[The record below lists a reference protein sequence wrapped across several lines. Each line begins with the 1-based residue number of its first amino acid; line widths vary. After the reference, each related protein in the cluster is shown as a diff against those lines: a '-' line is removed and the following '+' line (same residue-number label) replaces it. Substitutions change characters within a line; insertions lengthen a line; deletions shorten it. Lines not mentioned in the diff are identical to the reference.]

1 MEWLINR
8 RRMMYNKAVPP
19 TYLTFEDSK
28 IWEYC
33 CVHWGDYNE
42 TVITDNGNNT
52 VNIVTTFKSM
62 NNLTVKKSIIV
73 DEQNN
78 VDNSQGTYTA
88 GTTKEPVG
96 ITIKQCAAVTRFPDV
111 ANEVANSNLPGIT
124 SFNEFKYFT
133 GLLYSSATH
142 GMFRGQ
148 QNLVSVECPPI
159 SWDNTN
165 GCNGWFRDC
174 TALTHLVLPNMA
186 NYTNYCFSYC
196 GAEEL
201 DFSSNVVKISDFPR
215 SNSNLKIVVCRAL
228 TPPTMTAGQANAWP
242 ATLEHIYVPAESI
255 DLYKAA
261 DVWSTKA
268 SLITSI
274 EGSDYE

>member
-19 TYLTFEDSK
+19 TYLAFEDSK

-42 TVITDNGNNT
+42 TVITDNGDDT

-96 ITIKQCAAVTRFPDV
+96 ITIKQCAAVTSFPAAQSDL
-111 ANEVANSNLPGIT
+111 ANSKLPGIT
-124 SFNEFKYFT
+124 SFNEFKYFVNIVYGSNT
-133 GLLYSSATH
+133 WNMFYGQSLLT
-142 GMFRGQ
+142 
-148 QNLVSVECPPI
+148 SVECPPVTWTH
-159 SWDNTN
+159 SN
-165 GCNGWFRDC
+165 GCYQWFRSC
-174 TALTHLVLPNMA
+174 GALEHLILPKVA
-186 NYTNYCFSYC
+186 NYTNYCFSGC

-201 DFSSNVVKISDFPR
+201 DFSENTQKITNFPR
-215 SNSNLKIVVCRAL
+215 DNNNLKVIICRAT
-228 TPPTMTAGQANAWP
+228 TPPELSGAYAGNFP
-242 ATLEHIYVPAESI
+242 SGLEGIYVPADSV

-261 DVWSTKA
+261 SYWSNKA
-268 SLITSI
+268 DLITSI

>member
-8 RRMMYNKAVPP
+8 RRMMYNKALPP
-19 TYLTFEDSK
+19 VYIAFEDSK

-42 TVITDNGNNT
+42 TVITDNGDDT
-52 VNIVTTFKSM
+52 VNIVTKFKSM
-62 NNLTVKKSIIV
+62 KNLTVKKSIVIS
-73 DEQNN
+73 EQNN

-96 ITIKQCAAVTRFPDV
+96 ITIKQCAAVITFPATAGDLK
-111 ANEVANSNLPGIT
+111 SGKMPGLT

-133 GLLYSSATH
+133 NIRATSYALNL
-142 GMFRGQ
+142 FNGQ
-148 QNLVSVECPPI
+148 RSLTSLECPPI
-159 SWDNTN
+159 NWGSSTYV
-165 GCNGWFRDC
+165 NGWFRDC
-174 TALTHLVLPNMA
+174 SALKHLVLPKTQQ
-186 NYTNYCFSYC
+186 YRNYCFSYC

-201 DFSSNVVKISDFPR
+201 DFSENTTFIEDFPR
-215 SNSNLKIVVCRAL
+215 GNSNLKVVVCRTT

-242 ATLEHIYVPAESI
+242 AKLEHIYVPAESV

-261 DVWSTKA
+261 KVWSTKA
-268 SLITSI
+268 DLITSI

>member
-1 MEWLINR
+1 MNR

-19 TYLTFEDSK
+19 TYLVFEDST

-42 TVITDNGNNT
+42 TVITDNGDDT

-62 NNLTVKKSIIV
+62 SNTTVKKSIVIS
-73 DEQNN
+73 EQNN
-78 VDNSQGTYTA
+78 VDNTGGTYTT

-96 ITIKQCAAVTRFPDV
+96 ITVKQCAAVTRFPNAPNDV
-111 ANEVANSNLPGIT
+111 TDSNLPGIT
-124 SFNEFKYFT
+124 KFNEFKYFT
-133 GLLYSSATH
+133 GMLYSSACA
-142 GMFRGQ
+142 GMFWGQ
-148 QNLVSVECPPI
+148 SSLVSVECPPI
-159 SWDNTN
+159 SWTSGSGLTV
-165 GCNGWFRDC
+165 GCNGWFRNC
-174 TALTHLVLPNMA
+174 GSLRHLVLPNMT
-186 NYTNYCFSYC
+186 NYTNYCFSSC

-201 DFSSNVVKISDFPR
+201 DFSSNVAKITDFPR
-215 SNSNLKIVVCRAL
+215 YNSNLKVVVCRAT
-228 TPPTMTAGQANAWP
+228 TPPEMSSGQANAWP
-242 ATLEHIYVPAESI
+242 STLEHIYVPAESI

>member
-1 MEWLINR
+1 
-8 RRMMYNKAVPP
+8 MMFNKSTPP
-19 TYLTFEDSK
+19 NYLTFEDSTM
-28 IWEYC
+28 WEYC

-62 NNLTVKKSIIV
+62 KNLTVKKSVVIS
-73 DEQNN
+73 EQNN

-96 ITIKQCAAVTRFPDV
+96 ITIKQCEAVTLFPH
-111 ANEVANSNLPGIT
+111 APQALTNLGSFT
-124 SFNEFKYFT
+124 SFNEFKYFKNIT
-133 GLLYSSATH
+133 TSNVNNLFYGLRT
-142 GMFRGQ
+142 
-148 QNLVSVECPPI
+148 LVSVECPPVTWT
-159 SWDNTN
+159 SNN
-165 GCNGWFRDC
+165 GCYQWFRDC
-174 TALTHLVLPNMA
+174 AALRHLVLPKVA

-201 DFSSNVVKISDFPR
+201 DFSENTRKITNFPR
-215 SNSNLKIVVCRAL
+215 GNDNLKVIICRAT
-228 TPPTMTAGQANAWP
+228 TPPEMTAGQANAWP

-261 DVWSTKA
+261 TVWSTKA
-268 SLITSI
+268 DLITSI

>member
-1 MEWLINR
+1 
-8 RRMMYNKAVPP
+8 MYNKVIPP

-42 TVITDNGNNT
+42 IVITDNGNNT

-62 NNLTVKKSIIV
+62 KNLTVKKSIIV

-78 VDNSQGTYTA
+78 VDNSQGTYIA

-96 ITIKQCAAVTRFPDV
+96 ITIKQCAAVTRFPNATDDV
-111 ANEVANSNLPGIT
+111 RNSNLPGIT

-133 GLLYSSATH
+133 NISSTSAANNL
-142 GMFRGQ
+142 FNGQ
-148 QNLVSVECPPI
+148 NHLTSLECPPI
-159 SWDNTN
+159 NWGSSNFVS
-165 GCNGWFRDC
+165 GWFRDC
-174 TALTHLVLPNMA
+174 TSLKHLVLPKTQR
-186 NYTNYCFSYC
+186 YLNYCFSGC

-201 DFSSNVVKISDFPR
+201 DFSENTQEILNFPR
-215 SNSNLKIVVCRAL
+215 SNSNLKVVICRAT

-242 ATLEHIYVPAESI
+242 ATLEHIYVPAESV

-261 DVWSTKA
+261 TVWSTKA
-268 SLITSI
+268 DLITSI